1 MLYLLPYPARAP
13 PLRQIRSTNEF
24 DRLMNK
30 HATST
35 GLPVIVDFYSDGCGP
50 CRMIAPVFKKLA
62 SEMEGKAVFVKV
74 DTNAMYELSSRY
86 SVRSLPTF
94 KFFLGGKKVHEFS
107 GAGEGQLRQF
117 AQQIIQKA
125 EFENV
130 QFVGVNVRDS
140 AATSAAFEKNFDIS
154 WPSIIDASTGS
165 VLLAFTGIVT
175 PQAVPTTIV
184 IGKDGK
190 VTARVLGRIDMS
202 ILRTLIKS
210 AAAE

>member
-1 MLYLLPYPARAP
+1 L
-13 PLRQIRSTNEF
+13 I
-24 DRLMNK
+24 
-30 HATST
+30 T
-35 GLPVIVDFYSDGCGP
+35 GLVRRLIGAAAVVGLLTGCSANDPLANQFKAGDNKNYIAGDGTVTEFAKGNRGEAVAWSGKTGLGEEISNRALAGVVTVMNFWYAGCAP
-50 CRMIAPVFKKLA
+50 CRAEAP
-62 SEMEGKAVFVKV
+62 
-74 DTNAMYELSSRY
+74 EL
-86 SVRSLPTF
+86 VEL
-94 KFFLGGKKVHEFS
+94 
-107 GAGEGQLRQF
+107 Q
-117 AQQIIQKA
+117 A